1 MALSQQEYSSGLPFP
16 SPGDLPDSG
25 LEPRSPVL
33 QADSLPSEPPG
44 TSGWC
49 HSFHENLS
57 FHTSHSHI
65 SVGLY
70 LTGKFSLPC
79 ISIMKSML
87 VNRAS
92 LVAQMVKHF
101 PVIQETQV
109 QPLAWEDTWRREWQ
123 PTPVLL
129 PGEFHGERSLVGY
142 SPWDLKE
149 SDTTELLSM
158 HAP

>member
-25 LEPRSPVL
+25 IEPRSPVL

-92 LVAQMVKHF
+92 LVAQMVKNLPAMQDTRFPSLSREDLLEKGMATHF
-101 PVIQETQV
+101 SI
-109 QPLAWEDTWRREWQ
+109 LAWRIPWRE
-123 PTPVLL
+123 
-129 PGEFHGERSLVGY
+129 
-142 SPWDLKE
+142 E
-149 SDTTELLSM
+149 SGRLLSTRSQSRT
-158 HAP
+158 

>member
-25 LEPRSPVL
+25 IEPRSPVL

-92 LVAQMVKHF
+92 LVAQMVKNLPAMQF
-101 PVIQETQV
+101 NLWAGKIP
-109 QPLAWEDTWRREWQ
+109 WRRKWQ
-123 PTPVLL
+123 PTPVFL
-129 PGEFHGERSLVGY
+129 PGEYHEQRSLAGF
-142 SPWDLKE
+142 SPWGCKE
-149 SDTTELLSM
+149 LDTTE
-158 HAP
+158 